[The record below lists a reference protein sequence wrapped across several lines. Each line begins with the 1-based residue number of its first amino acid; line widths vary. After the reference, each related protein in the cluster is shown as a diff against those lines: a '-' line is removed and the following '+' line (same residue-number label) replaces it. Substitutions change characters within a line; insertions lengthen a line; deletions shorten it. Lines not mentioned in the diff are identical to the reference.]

1 MRSAAFVAKPPPFLV
16 VLCPAGLMA
25 MPFVYAIVTCGTGF
39 FIIAATTLTFSEE
52 KTTDWLIAVRP
63 RP

>member
-1 MRSAAFVAKPPPFLV
+1 
-16 VLCPAGLMA
+16 MA